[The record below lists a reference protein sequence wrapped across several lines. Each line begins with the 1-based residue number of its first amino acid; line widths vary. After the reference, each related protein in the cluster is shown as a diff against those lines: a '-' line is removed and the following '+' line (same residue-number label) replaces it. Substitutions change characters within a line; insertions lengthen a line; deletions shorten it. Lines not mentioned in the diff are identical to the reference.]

1 MSLDGASIRII
12 DTNAKI
18 EKNLLNAMEKDVKFA
33 IQKAK
38 AKIHSGIINLVVK
51 ALSGSP
57 EIVSLSTGKL
67 KADFGLTSDPSQEI
81 IYAIAN
87 SVEVVFRD
95 FKMNRQGVKSV
106 LSVYIQPSDFTNL
119 LSAEFAKVVTDKGD
133 ELPWLSWLLTMGD
146 SVIISEFGVQYGNFP
161 TSRSGMA
168 VMKPIGVFKVDSAFA
183 GTIENNFITRA
194 LDKYKNQMSEI
205 IGKSL

>member
-1 MSLDGASIRII
+1 MNPNGVSIKII

-18 EKNLLNAMEKDVKFA
+18 EKNLLYAMEKDVKFA

-38 AKIHSGIINLVVK
+38 AKIHSGIINLVVE
-51 ALSGSP
+51 AISSSP
-57 EIVSLSTGKL
+57 EIASLSSGKL
-67 KADFGLTSDPSQEI
+67 KADFGLVSDPSQEI

-119 LSAEFAKVVTDKGD
+119 LSSEFAKVVTDKGD

-168 VMKPIGVFKVDSAFA
+168 VMKPIGVFKVDSTFA
-183 GTIENNFITRA
+183 GTVENNFITRA

>member
-12 DTNAKI
+12 DTDAKI
-18 EKNLLNAMEKDVKFA
+18 EKNILYAMEKDVKFT

-38 AKIHSGIINLVVK
+38 AKIHSGIINLVVE
-51 ALSGSP
+51 ALSSSP
-57 EIVSLSTGKL
+57 EIVSLSAGKL
-67 KADFGLTSDPSQEI
+67 KADFGLTSDPGQEI
-81 IYAIAN
+81 IYAVAN
-87 SVEVVFRD
+87 SVDVVFRD

-133 ELPWLSWLLTMGD
+133 QLPWLSWLLTMGD

-168 VMKPIGVFKVDSAFA
+168 VMKPIGVFKVDSTFA